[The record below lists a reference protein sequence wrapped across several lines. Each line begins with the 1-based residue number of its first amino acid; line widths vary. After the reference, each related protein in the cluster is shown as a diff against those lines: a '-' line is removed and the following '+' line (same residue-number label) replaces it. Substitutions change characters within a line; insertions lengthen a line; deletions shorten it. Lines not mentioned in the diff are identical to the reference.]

1 MDSGV
6 NQQIN
11 DTAQQINSYSQQIA
25 RLNDEITRLRGSASG
40 EPNALLDQRDQLV
53 SELNQLVGV
62 QVTQQ
67 DGDAYTVSFA
77 NGLTRCR
84 ATTAIRWKRSFQ
96 QRPFAPDSRL

>member
-1 MDSGV
+1 M
-6 NQQIN
+6 
-11 DTAQQINSYSQQIA
+11 
-25 RLNDEITRLRGSASG
+25 RLPACAAAPAA

-77 NGLTRCR
+77 NGLTLVQGNNSYQVEAILPAATLR
-84 ATTAIRWKRSFQ
+84 A
-96 QRPFAPDSRL
+96 